1 MSTKYP
7 SLGTS
12 SIRQV
17 VLARHVA
24 QRFKL
29 ISTNLVIQKRR
40 NADKGDYQITHVDE
54 PEVNERQPPRPFF
67 TETSH
72 SPRRSTGNFSGLSF
86 LKTQTPQNNYR
97 LEPTERFET
106 PKVQRIIEEALENE
120 LKGISYSPEICSQKT
135 KLLCDVIK
143 AKVKSLN
150 FSRYKYI
157 VVVFIGQ
164 KSGQCARVASRCVW
178 DTRHDNFAQH
188 VYEGPTDVFAIG
200 TVYGL
205 YHE

>member
-7 SLGTS
+7 SLGGS

-29 ISTNLVIQKRR
+29 ISSNLVIQKRR

-54 PEVNERQPPRPFF
+54 PDIHDRPKPFV
-67 TETSH
+67 TETVH
-72 SPRRSTGNFSGLSF
+72 SPRRSIGNFSGLSF
-86 LKTQTPQNNYR
+86 LKTPPQNSYR

-106 PKVQRIIEEALENE
+106 PKVQRIIEEELENE
-120 LKGISYSPEICSQKT
+120 LKGVSYSPEICSQKT
-135 KLLCDVIK
+135 KILCDVIK
-143 AKVKSLN
+143 AKVKSLK
-150 FSRYKYI
+150 FSRYKYV

-178 DTRHDNFAQH
+178 DTRYDNYAQH